1 MRFRPV
7 EVLILTYPGE
17 RIDPLAVEALR
28 GVVDMGD
35 VTLLDIV
42 FAAREPNGDLR
53 VVEFD
58 DGAAEFG
65 FTGVELAE
73 GDLVNDEDIAVVAEA
88 LAPGQAAVLI
98 AYENTWVR
106 RVADAIRGSG
116 GQVALHV
123 LIPSEAADDALRA
136 AEQGER
142 RTRGNS

>member
-7 EVLILTYPGE
+7 EVLILTYPGD

-42 FAAREPNGDLR
+42 FAAREANGDLR

-58 DGAAEFG
+58 EGADEFG

-88 LAPGQAAVLI
+88 LSPGHAAVLI

-106 RVADAIRGSG
+106 RVADAIRDGG

-136 AEQGER
+136 TDQGER
-142 RTRGNS
+142 P

>member
-7 EVLILTYPGE
+7 EVLILTFPGE
-17 RIDPLAVEALR
+17 RVDPLAVEALR
-28 GVVDMGD
+28 GVVEMGD

-58 DGAAEFG
+58 DGAETFG
-65 FTGVELAE
+65 FGEVEIAE
-73 GDLVNDEDIAVVAEA
+73 GELINDEDIAVVADA
-88 LAPGQAAVLI
+88 LAPGHAAVLI

-106 RVADAIRGSG
+106 RVSEAIRDAR

-123 LIPSEAADDALRA
+123 LIPTEAADDALR
-136 AEQGER
+136 G
-142 RTRGNS
+142 SS

>member
-7 EVLILTYPGE
+7 EVLILTFPGE

-53 VVEFD
+53 VVEFE
-58 DGAAEFG
+58 DGAGEFG

-88 LAPGQAAVLI
+88 LAPGDAAVLI

-106 RVADAIRGSG
+106 RVADAIRDGG

-136 AEQGER
+136 AEQGN
-142 RTRGNS
+142 GG